1 MRIIVFF
8 SMLYMCAFSI
18 QGQEIHGRV
27 TDRQGEALEAVIM
40 VPKKHLSELTD
51 AQGRFHLHGLTAG
64 FHELEVR
71 SLGYRS
77 KRQTIELGSDQ
88 NLQIIVQLEED
99 PLELEAAVVTGTRS
113 PLPVYASPVMVQRIA
128 ARTFELTQSISLSE
142 GLNFTPGLR
151 LENNCQNCGFTQVRM
166 NGLEGAYTQVLINS
180 RPVYSALASVY
191 GLELLPAGMID
202 RIEVVRGGGSV
213 LYGGNAIG
221 GTLNIITKDPTS
233 NEMDLQIQ
241 QSLVNGE
248 ASDRSFSFSGSRIS
262 ENGKR
267 GLRFFSFQRERE
279 AWDANGDGFSELT
292 SIENVT
298 LGLDGFQQF
307 SPRTRLSAKY
317 LVLHEDRRGGSD
329 FDLQPHQARL
339 AEALDHRL
347 HSANLS
353 LEHHSAN
360 YRHRFAVYGAGQW
373 IERGSYYGQ
382 GGRVLAAGD
391 SLSATDFGALNAYGE
406 ANDLSLSVGWQYAF
420 DLSESLQFTAGMEG
434 QSQDVSDRMPGYRRS
449 IEQSVFTLG
458 HYLQAQLKPTEQLT
472 LLAGGRFDVLHIDG
486 SSQLGHFTGET
497 QARLKVFVPR
507 LTALY
512 ELRPNIRLRAAYAE
526 GYRGPQA
533 FDEDL
538 HIDLVGG
545 LARFVRLD
553 DQLLSER
560 SRSLHGSLTADKQ
573 WGNTQAQ
580 VVAEYFHTRLE
591 NAFILANPIVTS
603 DGTMLITKQNGSGA
617 RVEGVNLLAQIAF
630 ASRWQAESSF
640 TFQQAN
646 YEEDEVIWSD
656 EEGGQGET
664 VSTDALL
671 RTPNLYGYLT
681 MSYEVTSEW
690 SAAVSGVFTGSMLVP
705 HVIDDETAFTVLR
718 ESPSFFELNLRFQW
732 KPMKGRFEG
741 LSVSTGV
748 HNLLQSYQDDFDRGP
763 LRDAGYVYGP
773 MRPRTPFLAL
783 GYRF

>member
-1 MRIIVFF
+1 
-8 SMLYMCAFSI
+8 MLRFVSISLFLLGSLSAFA
-18 QGQEIHGRV
+18 QEIHGRV
-27 TDRQGEALEAVIM
+27 TDSEGQALEAVILL
-40 VPKKHLSELTD
+40 PKQHISEVTD
-51 AQGRFHLHGLTAG
+51 AEGRFHLHGLPAG
-64 FHELEVR
+64 YHELEIR

-77 KRQTIELGSDQ
+77 NRQTVQLGSDQ
-88 NLQIIVQLEED
+88 NQRIVVELEED

-151 LENNCQNCGFTQVRM
+151 IENNCQNCGFTQVRM
-166 NGLEGAYTQVLINS
+166 NGLEGAYTQILINS

-191 GLELLPAGMID
+191 GLELLPAGMIE

-221 GTLNIITKDPTS
+221 GTLNIITKDPSS
-233 NEMDLQIQ
+233 NEMDLQVQ
-241 QSLVNGE
+241 QSLINGE
-248 ASDRSFSFSGSRIS
+248 ASDRSFSLSGSRIS
-262 ENGKR
+262 KSGESGV
-267 GLRFFSFQRERE
+267 RFFAFRRERE

-292 SIENVT
+292 SIENFT
-298 LGLDGFQQF
+298 FGLDGFHQF

-317 LVLHEDRRGGSD
+317 LVLQEDRRGGSD
-329 FDLQPHQARL
+329 FDLKPHQARL

-353 LEHHSAN
+353 LEHHSAD
-360 YRHRFAVYGAGQW
+360 YRHRFAVYGASQW
-373 IERGSYYGQ
+373 IDRGSYYGQ

-391 SLSATDFGALNAYGE
+391 SLTEADLSALNAYGE
-406 ANDLSLSVGWQYAF
+406 ADDLSLSVGWQYAF
-420 DLSESLQFTAGMEG
+420 DLSEHVQITAGMEG
-434 QSQDVSDRMPGYRRS
+434 QSQEVVDRMPGYRRS
-449 IEQSVFTLG
+449 IEQSVYTLG
-458 HYLQAQLKPTEQLT
+458 HYLQAQLKPSEQLT
-472 LLAGGRFDVLHIDG
+472 LLAGGRFDLLQIDG
-486 SSQLGHFTGET
+486 SSQLGDFTGEN
-497 QARLKVFVPR
+497 QRRLQVFVPR

-512 ELRPNIRLRAAYAE
+512 EIRPNIRLRAAYAE

-545 LARFVRLD
+545 SARFVRLD
-553 DQLLSER
+553 DQLVSER
-560 SRSLHGSLTADKQ
+560 SRSLHGSLTADKK
-573 WGNTQAQ
+573 WGKTQAQ

-591 NAFILANPIVTS
+591 DAFILTNPIVTN

-630 ASRWQAESSF
+630 ASRWQAESAI
-640 TFQQAN
+640 TLQRAN
-646 YEEDEVIWSD
+646 YEQDEVIWSD

-664 VSTDALL
+664 VSTNVLL

-681 MSYEVTSEW
+681 MSYQVNPAW
-690 SAAVSGVFTGSMLVP
+690 SASASGVFTGSMQVP
-705 HVIDDETAFTVLR
+705 HVIDDETAFTVIR
-718 ESPSFFELNLRFQW
+718 ETPAFFELNLRLQW
-732 KPMKGRFEG
+732 KPDNGRAEG
-741 LSVSTGV
+741 LSLSTGV
-748 HNLLQSYQDDFDRGP
+748 YNLLQSYQADFDRGP

-773 MRPRTPFLAL
+773 LRPRTPFLAL